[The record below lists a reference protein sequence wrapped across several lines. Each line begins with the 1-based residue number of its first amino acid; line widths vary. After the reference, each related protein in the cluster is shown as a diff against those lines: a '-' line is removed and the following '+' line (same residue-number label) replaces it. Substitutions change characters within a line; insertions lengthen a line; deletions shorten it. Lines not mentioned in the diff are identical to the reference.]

1 MNSKAGT
8 LFIIATPIGNLD
20 DLTFRAIEILSKVNL
35 CAAEDTRKT
44 KKLFTN
50 YKIDTKLTSYHKFSE
65 RKKLNTLL
73 SYLTAGNDLAL
84 VSDAGTPLVS
94 DPGLL
99 LVQEAISLNI
109 NVIPI
114 PGPSSVI
121 AALSVSGFSADNFQ
135 FLGFPPRKK
144 NERLEFIRNLSFYEN
159 TSVVFESGLRIK
171 KLLEGINDINPDKV
185 VSVSREITKLYET
198 HYRGKVRSVINELDD
213 NKFGDKGE
221 FVLVLEG
228 HRKVIKDIL
237 TAEERRIFKI
247 LLNSFT
253 NKEAL
258 LAASEILKI
267 KKNVL
272 YKELIEENK

>member
-20 DLTFRAIEILSKVNL
+20 DITLRAIEILSKVEL

-44 KKLFTN
+44 KKLFIN
-50 YKIDTKLTSYHKFSE
+50 YKIDTRLTSYHKFSE
-65 RKKLNTLL
+65 RKKLDTLL
-73 SYLTAGNDLAL
+73 SHLIEGNSLAL

-99 LVQEAISLNI
+99 LVQEAISLKI

-121 AALSVSGFSADNFQ
+121 AALSVSGFSADKFK

-144 NERLEFIRNLSFYEN
+144 NERLEFISNLISYEN

-171 KLLEGINDINPDKV
+171 KLLEGINDINPDKM

-198 HYRGKVRSVINELDD
+198 HYRGKVSSVIDELNDS
-213 NKFGDKGE
+213 KFGNKGE

-228 HRKVIKDIL
+228 YRKARKETL
-237 TAEERRIFKI
+237 TSEERRIFKI

-258 LAASEILKI
+258 LAASEILDI

-272 YKELIEENK
+272 YKALIEENN